1 MPLYRADPRDG
12 VAWITGAS
20 TGIGRALALR
30 LAAEGYTVAAT
41 ARSEENLAS
50 LAREASG
57 LAGRVVAFPGDV
69 TDEQAMATLVERIE
83 TEAGN
88 IVLAVFN
95 AGTYLATRGER
106 LHLPNFT
113 NTFELNLLGAVNCL
127 VPLTERMRERGR
139 GQVAF
144 VASVTGY
151 FGWPAAAAYGAS
163 KAALNN
169 MAEALKFDFDKMN
182 IRIQV
187 INPGFVDTPL
197 TQKNSFRMPALMP
210 VERAAERLA
219 GALRS
224 GGFECSFPRR
234 FTWLLKMLRL
244 LPQPLRFR
252 FINRVTGWD
261 KRPLSTAKRALPER
275 EAAEETEAEERR

>member
-1 MPLYRADPRDG
+1 MPLYRANPRDG

-30 LAAEGYTVAAT
+30 LAVEGYTVAAT

-50 LAREASG
+50 LAKDASG
-57 LAGRVVAFPGDV
+57 LAGRVVPFPGDV
-69 TDEQAMATLVERIE
+69 TDEAAMAVLVKRIE
-83 TEAGN
+83 VEAGS
-88 IVLAVFN
+88 IVLAVFS

-106 LHLPNFT
+106 LHLPNFS
-113 NTFELNLLGAVNCL
+113 NTFELNLLGVVNCL

-151 FGWPAAAAYGAS
+151 FGWPSAAAYGAS

-187 INPGFVDTPL
+187 INPGFIDTPL

-210 VERAAERLA
+210 VNRAAERLA
-219 GALRS
+219 AALRS

-234 FTWLLKMLRL
+234 FTLLLKVLRL
-244 LPQPLRFR
+244 LPQPLRFA
-252 FINRVTGWD
+252 FINRVTGWN
-261 KRPLSTAKRALPER
+261 KRPLATAKRPAGDRETIESQASER
-275 EAAEETEAEERR
+275 P

>member
-12 VAWITGAS
+12 VAWVTGAS

-30 LAAEGYTVAAT
+30 LAGEGYTVAAT
-41 ARSEENLAS
+41 ARSAENLAS
-50 LAREASG
+50 LAEEASG
-57 LAGRVVAFPGDV
+57 LTGRVVAFPGDV
-69 TDEQAMATLVERIE
+69 TDEQAMAALVERIE
-83 TEAGN
+83 RNAGD

-106 LHLPNFT
+106 LNLPNFK
-113 NTFELNLLGAVNCL
+113 NTFELNLLGVVNCL
-127 VPLTERMRERGR
+127 APLTERMRERGR
-139 GQVAF
+139 GQIAF
-144 VASVTGY
+144 VASVTAY

-219 GALRS
+219 AALRS

-234 FTWLLKMLRL
+234 FTWLLKLLRL

-261 KRPLSTAKRALPER
+261 RRPLSTGKRTIGER
-275 EAAEETEAEERR
+275 EPAEEAQPSEGP